1 MPRGS
6 PLSGQERAALLAKV
20 VAEKTPWLPLS
31 PGLTHRKRH
40 RWPIPGVGRTGATAS
55 RATSAYGDG
64 VIRTVAQGPALQPH
78 RSPPARDGGRAE
90 GRPVAGEARQ
100 AEAASGQEPVQGP
113 SLR

>member
-1 MPRGS
+1 VAGENALAPTVTRADS
-6 PLSGQERAALLAKV
+6 SQEAQVANPLASAGQ
-20 VAEKTPWLPLS
+20 
-31 PGLTHRKRH
+31 
-40 RWPIPGVGRTGATAS
+40 GATAS